1 MRTILFGSFSCLL
14 AFLCASS
21 TRAQDSACLR
31 REVPV
36 SFSDNKSNPIVEA
49 QAQNLRAEI
58 HGNSAHIVSL
68 SPPDHSHRMVLLIDA
83 SGSMLAKWAIA
94 TSLAEHLA
102 EERPSLIS
110 LALYV
115 YGDKAGDQVEFS
127 DGSDQV
133 LRHLRSIQ
141 SDPSYP
147 DKHVHG
153 LTPTNDAVLK
163 ALKMFGTPQPGD
175 AIFLITDGGGDN
187 ASHNGTAAV
196 LSALIAHG
204 VRLISCVFPDPV
216 MKPAEMTPTDPL
228 ALSSAQ
234 TGGFVFQPWHNAMS
248 VISPS
253 VQPGLFSRLIPIN
266 PQAATLLYEQI
277 TESQILEMEL
287 PQHATKE
294 ESWKL
299 EFSDVAPP
307 HKNVFIYYP
316 HKIAACV
323 IGNEMPR

>member
-14 AFLCASS
+14 ALLCASS
-21 TRAQDSACLR
+21 RRAQDSACFR

-36 SFSDNKSNPIVEA
+36 SFSDSKSNPMVEA

-68 SPPDHSHRMVLLIDA
+68 SPPDHPHRMALVIDA

-94 TSLAEHLA
+94 TSLAERLA
-102 EERPSLIS
+102 EERPPLIS
-110 LALYV
+110 LALYIF
-115 YGDKAGDQVEFS
+115 GDKAGDQVEFS

-153 LTPTNDAVLK
+153 LTPTNDAILN

-175 AIFLITDGGGDN
+175 AILLITDEGGDN

-204 VRLISCVFPDPV
+204 VRLISCVFPEPA
-216 MKPAEMTPTDPL
+216 MKTAEMTPTDGL

-234 TGGFVFQPWHNAMS
+234 TGGFLFQPWHNAMW
-248 VISPS
+248 VISPR
-253 VQPGLFSRLIPIN
+253 VQPLLFGRLIPIN

-277 TESQILEMEL
+277 TESQILEIEL
-287 PQHATKE
+287 PQHARKE

-316 HKIAACV
+316 HKIAACTA
-323 IGNEMPR
+323 PTPPP